1 MPRTDRL
8 RLSQVEPNTYNPN
21 RMKPDQR
28 KALRKMI
35 AKFGF
40 LQPMLVRPVKQEFPG
55 DPDAQYVIVDGEH
68 RYDALKEGGQT
79 EAAFVILDEETSDT
93 DAQLLTLIMNNLRG
107 QAIPIKQ
114 AEILVDLNQ
123 EIGKDA
129 LIEAGFTEGDLEKA
143 QELAGPVV
151 DDPEPSQLDEPKD
164 LKVRLFP
171 DQWETVQ
178 RAMAAAKSVAETDR
192 DDVALVALAAE
203 FLATYPDHD
212 PQVMEPG

>member
-8 RLSQVEPNTYNPN
+8 RLDQVQPNTYNPN

-55 DPDAQYVIVDGEH
+55 DPEAQYVIVDGEH
-68 RYDALKEGGQT
+68 RYDALKESGQT
-79 EAAFVILDEETSDT
+79 DAEFVIMDAETSDT
-93 DAQLLTLIMNNLRG
+93 DAQLLTLIMNQLRG
-107 QAIPIKQ
+107 KPIPIKQ
-114 AEILVDLNQ
+114 AEILVDLEM
-123 EIGKDA
+123 EIGRDA
-129 LIEAGFTEGDLEKA
+129 LIEAGFSEGELEKA

-151 DDPEPSQLDEPKD
+151 DDPEPSPLDEPQD
-164 LKVRLFP
+164 FKVRLLP
-171 DQWETVQ
+171 DDMAVLK
-178 RAMAAAKSVAETDR
+178 RAIEAAKSVAQSDR
-192 DDVALVALAAE
+192 DDVALVALASE

-212 PQVMEPG
+212 PDAMPSG